1 MSVTEGQLALHNE
14 RQLLVVPGVELDQV
28 QGGEII
34 KSEDPYLASDVYQ
47 NSFGVASFALGIP
60 HPAERPVVY
69 EGEGTAGPYHGDGED
84 AVDPAIRENPIK
96 RAHFYNT
103 DRGFA
108 IVRTVIAPKE
118 VDATLHEDKFLGPAV
133 IDKCCLEGTV
143 PSDLDEQTM
152 QTGLFEPASW
162 LALPGDRDWDHP
174 GDINPYADR
183 IRQRLQAATGS
194 EYELLREYPSWHS
207 YRVYREVLEQIIQ
220 GCQATVAN
228 FDEVLSL
235 LAKDAPKLH
244 DFEEQAINTG
254 AIALLPEGKPKAE

>member
-1 MSVTEGQLALHNE
+1 MSATEGQLALYNE
-14 RQLLVVPGVELDQV
+14 RQIIAVPGAELDQV
-28 QGGEII
+28 QSGEVVR
-34 KSEDPYLASDVYQ
+34 SEDPYLASDVYQ

-60 HPAERPVVY
+60 HPSQRPVVY

-84 AVDPAIRENPIK
+84 HPSPSISGDPVK

-108 IVRTVIAPKE
+108 IVRTIIAPTE
-118 VDATLHEDKFLGPAV
+118 VTTALHEDKFLGPAV
-133 IDKCCLEGTV
+133 IDKCCLEETV

-152 QTGLFEPASW
+152 QTGLLEPASW
-162 LALPGDRDWDHP
+162 LALPGARDWDHIE
-174 GDINPYADR
+174 GINPYTDR

-207 YRVYREVLEQIIQ
+207 YRVYREVLEQIIR
-220 GCQATVAN
+220 GCKATVAN

-235 LAKDAPKLH
+235 LSKGTPKLH
-244 DFEEQAINTG
+244 DFKGQSIEVG
-254 AIALLPEGKPKAE
+254 KVALLPEGKSEPQ